1 MNMFKTFERRVGDVF
16 GASPRG
22 HVAPFSFR
30 RLAKRA
36 ARELEA
42 ETYVIDG
49 INTAPALITVL
60 VSAEDDALMR
70 PIYAQ
75 LTEELSALIEA
86 EAASK
91 DYVFVGKPLS
101 RFMVDQ
107 SLKPGRFA
115 VFANNV
121 DARSLEQLR
130 AEERAFL
137 AGEDVLGGAASV
149 SAHAASHSAGAHASG
164 AISTPVSTKSAQDH
178 INLDDSAAG
187 LSVLPPEYDQPLS
200 PEDDLVVGVAAIPDI
215 AFEQP
220 EQENA
225 GIADE
230 SGLDALPK
238 IEGLDEAAVPS
249 IEIEEGLEA
258 KDSDKAP
265 AHGSHAAHSAPT
277 AEAHDATP
285 HCVLIDRQSGRTY
298 AANAPRTIVGRDRS
312 SGGIVLRDPNVSR
325 HHAELTYADGQ
336 WTVRDLNSTN
346 GTLVNGVDVD
356 TALLTDGDLI
366 TFGLLVLE
374 FRGDLS

>member
-238 IEGLDEAAVPS
+238 PRRSCNRTVLGPTHPSLVLDVHAVPHV
-249 IEIEEGLEA
+249 ITGGHGPFEPNLQRLDTEPLARCAGNG
-258 KDSDKAP
+258 KAIL
-265 AHGSHAAHSAPT
+265 AVG
-277 AEAHDATP
+277 
-285 HCVLIDRQSGRTY
+285 
-298 AANAPRTIVGRDRS
+298 APRPFLPSD
-312 SGGIVLRDPNVSR
+312 VLDMR
-325 HHAELTYADGQ
+325 A
-336 WTVRDLNSTN
+336 
-346 GTLVNGVDVD
+346 DVD
-356 TALLTDGDLI
+356 
-366 TFGLLVLE
+366 
-374 FRGDLS
+374 R